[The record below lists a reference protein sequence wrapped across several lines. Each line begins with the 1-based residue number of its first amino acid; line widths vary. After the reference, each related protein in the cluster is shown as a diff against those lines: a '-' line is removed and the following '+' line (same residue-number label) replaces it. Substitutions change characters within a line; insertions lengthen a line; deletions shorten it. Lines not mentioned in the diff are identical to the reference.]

1 MAPSYLASLGL
12 ACTMALTYAKR
23 SNHQSQELAQPPGFG
38 GFGDFGAGNFPNMPG
53 GFGDFGGGK
62 PGAQKDDKKG
72 GFPGMPGMGGFGD
85 DGAADFGGGF
95 GGGGFPGFPKP
106 GGQSQA
112 GGGGGGPF
120 PGVDMGGM
128 MDMMGGMMADALNC
142 GQKEMEVACKDP
154 SFHKATMVPLWYCLI
169 ATGDRD
175 FGPVPPCHSPI
186 KIGDATKCKK
196 SDEDLR
202 KEMEAAK
209 SMCFGRLKELYDLQA
224 QLGQCA
230 VGIKQ
235 ETEKVESERQALQS
249 IQHEAEE
256 CEKTK
261 AKKKAEESMG
271 SSFSG
276 QGQGQF
282 CPAHATELKD
292 AFAKYTLAVE
302 QCISVQVSA
311 TVHIPEIDI
320 VVPEIKVGQV
330 QGTSFNIQMPDF
342 NAPDFTGDIV
352 VPGGGGKLNVAVE
365 HHGQQGQSEG
375 QQEAKLT
382 FDQRVA
388 NIKADIK
395 TCEEAKPKMQQK
407 SKEIAES
414 KSTVQEQKQKACE
427 TAGSLLQT
435 GASPEA
441 TIAIQVFSMMK
452 MTWGCHEVA
461 AAIDGLVAVLQSC

>member
-1 MAPSYLASLGL
+1 MAPSYLASVGL

-23 SNHQSQELAQPPGFG
+23 SNHQALNLEQPPGFG

-53 GFGDFGGGK
+53 GPGDFGGFGGAK
-62 PGAQKDDKKG
+62 PGDQKEDNAGGFGG
-72 GFPGMPGMGGFGD
+72 GFPGMG
-85 DGAADFGGGF
+85 

-142 GQKEMEVACKDP
+142 GQKELEVACKDT
-154 SFHKATMVPLWYCLI
+154 SFHKKTFAPLWYCLI

-175 FGPVPPCHSPI
+175 FGPVPPCNSPI

-202 KEMEAAK
+202 KEMETAK

-271 SSFSG
+271 SSFSA

-320 VVPEIKVGQV
+320 VVPEINVGEV

-365 HHGQQGQSEG
+365 HHGHGQQGQSEG
-375 QQEAKLT
+375 QQETKLT

-395 TCEEAKPKMQQK
+395 TCEEAKPKMQEK

-414 KSTVQEQKQKACE
+414 KSTVQEQKQKAREVLVLC
-427 TAGSLLQT
+427 QT
-435 GASPEA
+435 
-441 TIAIQVFSMMK
+441 
-452 MTWGCHEVA
+452 VA
-461 AAIDGLVAVLQSC
+461 